1 MNEPK
6 WLHKDMVLALHALS
20 VAKFGGT
27 AGIRDDGLLESA
39 LDRPKNLFAYGDN
52 PSIFKLAAAYCTGI
66 VKNRPFL
73 DGNKRAGDLAIR
85 AFLRRNGYL
94 YEPDEADEV
103 VMIMLSPPARS
114 TKRRSPAGFPKT
126 RHQGKADPRVR

>member
-6 WLHKDMVLALHALS
+6 WLRKDMVLALHAMS
-20 VAKFGGT
+20 IAEFGGS

-52 PSIFKLAAAYCTGI
+52 PSIFELAAAYCAGI
-66 VKNRPFL
+66 IMNHPFL

-85 AFLRRNGYL
+85 AFLRRNGHL
-94 YEPDEADEV
+94 YEPNEADEV
-103 VMIMLSPPARS
+103 VMIMALAAGNIDEEALTDWIAEN
-114 TKRRSPAGFPKT
+114 TKPK
-126 RHQGKADPRVR
+126 KD